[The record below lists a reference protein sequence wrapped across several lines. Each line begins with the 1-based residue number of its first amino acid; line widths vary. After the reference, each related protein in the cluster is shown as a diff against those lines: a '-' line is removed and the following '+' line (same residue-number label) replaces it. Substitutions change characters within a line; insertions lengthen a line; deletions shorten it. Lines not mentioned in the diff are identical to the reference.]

1 MISIE
6 GFEDLQLIGVGGFA
20 DVHQAYESAYART
33 VALKV
38 FRARVDS
45 DDRSAFERE
54 AQAMGRLSGIRNVVQ
69 VYHGGVTAEGNP
81 YLAMELMH
89 GSMEDLLERGPL
101 SVPTACAVG
110 VRIGGALAEAHSRS
124 VLHRDLK
131 PANILI
137 DRYGEP
143 QLSDFGISS
152 LSESGASRSV
162 AAFTAEHAPPE
173 VFEAARSSAAGDL
186 YSLASTLITL
196 IDGTAPF
203 VRRDDEGPLAFMRRV
218 QESPV
223 PSSAAARAVAP
234 ELDELLRAAMAK
246 DPAERPPLTT
256 FVEQLGAH
264 AGTADLR
271 LDPAAS
277 VTRRTPSSGPVTA
290 DPPATAGPSA
300 GSSGAPGGSGTDSGG
315 TDSGGT
321 GGGTA
326 GDDRPARSGRRG
338 PIAAV
343 VALVLLAGGFLWMQ
357 NRSGAEQ
364 AAAETSTVPSST
376 TTTGPGP
383 TEPPPVIPPKPGVSG
398 LEPVSGAGLA
408 DTSPTLRAWID
419 AFAATSTDPAV
430 RTATPVEFGAQE
442 LKLGSPPSRFD
453 YLDGNA
459 EATPECRQVFLRDL
473 TALGAA
479 VSWWA
484 TDGEVVFVNVV
495 QLGSELQA
503 RRYYWATALNLGLAT
518 GQCGGWPPDG
528 VAVDPDDLTVDRMD
542 VAIEVGDDVDVM
554 TAIDRSPDEE
564 LMRNGIAYDAAFRVD
579 DLVVVASAG
588 YTTTDRDDTVLVEM
602 LQELADHLSR

>member
-38 FRARVDS
+38 FRTRVDS

-246 DPAERPPLTT
+246 DPAERPPLAV

-271 LDPAAS
+271 LDATAS

-290 DPPATAGPSA
+290 DPPATAGPAA
-300 GSSGAPGGSGTDSGG
+300 GSFGASGGGG
-315 TDSGGT
+315 TDSAAS
-321 GGGTA
+321 GGTA
-326 GDDRPARSGRRG
+326 GDGRPVRFGRRG

-343 VALVLLAGGFLWMQ
+343 VALVLLAGGFIWVQ
-357 NRSGAEQ
+357 SRSETESGDSERIAATTSTAPPAASTLDVPEQ
-364 AAAETSTVPSST
+364 A
-376 TTTGPGP
+376 
-383 TEPPPVIPPKPGVSG
+383 GVSG
-398 LEPVSGAGLA
+398 LESVSDPDLE
-408 DTSPTLRAWID
+408 DTSPTLRARLD
-419 AFAATSTDPAV
+419 AFAAASEDPAV
-430 RTATPVEFGAQE
+430 TAATPVQLGAADID
-442 LKLGSPPSRFD
+442 LGAPPSRFD
-453 YLDGNA
+453 YLAANTGTA
-459 EATPECRQVFLRDL
+459 RGCRQVFLRDVV
-473 TALGAA
+473 ALGVAA
-479 VSWWA
+479 SWWA
-484 TDGEVVFVNVV
+484 ADGEVVLVNAV
-495 QLGSELQA
+495 QMDSELHA
-503 RRYYWATALNLGLAT
+503 RQYFWALSLILGLRD
-518 GQCGGWPPDG
+518 GQCGGWPADG
-528 VAVDPDDLTVDRMD
+528 VAVDPDDLTVDRQD
-542 VAIEVGDDVDVM
+542 IQVQVSDGVDLV
-554 TAIDRSPDEE
+554 TAIDRAPDED
-564 LMRNGIAYDAAFRVD
+564 LMRNGIVYDAVFRVD

-588 YTTTDRDDTVLVEM
+588 YTTRDRDEATLVAM
-602 LQELADHLSR
+602 LQELADELSR